1 MKFWYQLTEWQED
14 VRLLKGCMENLVK
27 YGAKFQIKRDGAGNL
42 AIFTEGKQ
50 LDVDFAN
57 AIRANMDNGMEGR
70 ITVCGVFDGKEWT
83 LTPEGV

>member
-27 YGAKFQIKRDGAGNL
+27 YGEPFQIKRDGAGNL
-42 AIFTEGKQ
+42 AMFTRGAK
-50 LDVDFAN
+50 LDKDY
-57 AIRANMDNGMEGR
+57 ANMLKANLDEGQDTR